1 MWIHIIVFLS
11 FCVLFSLSKGFFSKA
26 GAFLAGILP
35 DFFQLTGKQISL
47 SLLIIF
53 LGNLLG
59 CGFSLIELMETDTV
73 QEGYL
78 IRNQKGEG
86 SYEEE
91 LIASDGENEVQIP
104 VVVEP
109 VPYSQKEIN
118 NMLENAVEQLDTL
131 ILGENKSFQKIEY
144 PMNLVTEM
152 EDSSITIEWNTS
164 QPVYLDWEG
173 NLGDEIPE
181 EGISVLLTG
190 ELYLDENLR
199 TYEKE
204 LKVYPEK
211 LSEEEAF
218 IRELKEEVRAIAEEE
233 GEKQYLP
240 EMVNGAEIS
249 WSRIAKNNGWIITGL
264 SVLIGLLLV
273 FGEKSR
279 IKESQILKSKEM
291 LLDYPLLI
299 NKLMLFMRAGISSR
313 QAIRRIVKEYQ
324 DRKKKGQETAFRP
337 AYEELS
343 RMYYEMEH
351 GVSEET
357 AYERFGNRCGL
368 MEYRT
373 LSTLLVQNLKKGSNQ
388 FLSALEKECR
398 QAFDERKKRAL
409 IAGEEAGTKLLIPM
423 VMMLIL
429 VLMIIMVP
437 SFLVF

>member
-109 VPYSQKEIN
+109 VPYSQEEIN

-190 ELYLDENLR
+190 ELYLDGNLR

>member
-437 SFLVF
+437 SFLVC

>member
-218 IRELKEEVRAIAEEE
+218 IRELKQEVRAIAEEE

>member
-299 NKLMLFMRAGISSR
+299 NRLMLFMRAGISSR